1 MTVATLLACLDT
13 MELVEWQ
20 AFFAL
25 EEEDRQ
31 QRGTD
36 TPADVGEQLMTN
48 LDHLRE

>member
-1 MTVATLLACLDT
+1 

-31 QRGTD
+31 QRGKD
-36 TPADVGEQLMTN
+36 TPAEVGTELMAS
-48 LDHLRE
+48 LEHLRE